1 MRGDG
6 VCQSGAPSCLGSLLI
21 IIDVARTLYKLET
34 RLPRTVGSPPPPPP
48 SLPPLLLLLL
58 LLRLLLLLLLLQQ
71 LRHTKR
77 AAPASA
83 TWNHL
88 HTAGRTNPLSPGHP
102 LPPRSLP
109 LFALQP
115 GGRRKLLEFSKS
127 DVQDI
132 MNEGMASSRRWRRWW
147 SSNRGCLQRA
157 GGDRGTA
164 GDRWLGEGVTV
175 VRRYPGK
182 TTRLGSLFC
191 LQNHPPAHSSS
202 LNYIPT

>member
-6 VCQSGAPSCLGSLLI
+6 TCQSGAPSCLGSLLI

-48 SLPPLLLLLL
+48 PHSLPLLLT
-58 LLRLLLLLLLLQQ
+58 R
-71 LRHTKR
+71 RARR

-88 HTAGRTNPLSPGHP
+88 HAAGRTNPRSPGHP
-102 LPPRSLP
+102 LPPRSSS

-115 GGRRKLLEFSKS
+115 CGRRKLLEFSKS

-132 MNEGMASSRRWRRWW
+132 MNEGMASSRRWRRRW

-157 GGDRGTA
+157 GGDRGKVEEGGRRETGRDGQRGAAARRCA
-164 GDRWLGEGVTV
+164 GTQAKL
-175 VRRYPGK
+175 PA
-182 TTRLGSLFC
+182 S
-191 LQNHPPAHSSS
+191 AHSSAS
-202 LNYIPT
+202 RTTHQPIRLA

>member
-1 MRGDG
+1 MWPELYINSKL
-6 VCQSGAPSCLGSLLI
+6 VSLAPS
-21 IIDVARTLYKLET
+21 V
-34 RLPRTVGSPPPPPP
+34 
-48 SLPPLLLLLL
+48 
-58 LLRLLLLLLLLQQ
+58 
-71 LRHTKR
+71 RHHHRHLHYHRYYYYDYYYYCYTKR

-102 LPPRSLP
+102 LPPRSPP

>member
-1 MRGDG
+1 MWPELYINSKL
-6 VCQSGAPSCLGSLLI
+6 VSLAPSVRHHHRHLHYHRYYYYYYYY
-21 IIDVARTLYKLET
+21 DYYDYYYYHHYYYYYYYYY
-34 RLPRTVGSPPPPPP
+34 
-48 SLPPLLLLLL
+48 
-58 LLRLLLLLLLLQQ
+58 
-71 LRHTKR
+71 HTKR

-88 HTAGRTNPLSPGHP
+88 HAAGRTNPLSPGHP
-102 LPPRSLP
+102 LPPRSPP

-157 GGDRGTA
+157 GGGRGES
-164 GDRWLGEGVTV
+164 GERDLGGWAEGCGGTQAKL
-175 VRRYPGK
+175 PA
-182 TTRLGSLFC
+182 S
-191 LQNHPPAHSSS
+191 AHSSAS
-202 LNYIPT
+202 RTTHQPIRLA

>member
-34 RLPRTVGSPPPPPP
+34 RLPRTVGSPPHHRHLHYHPYYY
-48 SLPPLLLLLL
+48 LLLLLL
-58 LLRLLLLLLLLQQ
+58 THHAR
-71 LRHTKR
+71 R

-88 HTAGRTNPLSPGHP
+88 HTAGRTNPRSPGHP
-102 LPPRSLP
+102 LPPRSP
-109 LFALQP
+109 SLFALQP

-132 MNEGMASSRRWRRWW
+132 MNEGMASSRRWRRRW

-157 GGDRGTA
+157 SGNRGREGKWAA
-164 GDRWLGEGVTV
+164 GDRQRWAKGCDGGAAVP
-175 VRRYPGK
+175 RQNYPP
-182 TTRLGSLFC
+182 RLTL
-191 LQNHPPAHSSS
+191 LPPEP
-202 LNYIPT
+202 PTSPFV

>member
-58 LLRLLLLLLLLQQ
+58 LLLTPPH
-71 LRHTKR
+71 HTKR

-83 TWNHL
+83 NWNHL

-102 LPPRSLP
+102 LPPRSTP

-147 SSNRGCLQRA
+147 SGNRGCLQGLA
-157 GGDRGTA
+157 GTGG
-164 GDRWLGEGVTV
+164 
-175 VRRYPGK
+175 RRK
-182 TTRLGSLFC
+182 TGG
-191 LQNHPPAHSSS
+191 
-202 LNYIPT
+202 